1 MSTFSIGTGEKAKA
15 NGARPEDFRHDYG
28 KAGVRSSGLLM
39 DGLKLP
45 IRCGTARFQR
55 YPFSLVM
62 CSVLVLCVYITIYIH
77 ILLYV
82 STSIYIYPL
91 YILYFPLRWFE
102 HTSGAYFKFLHTKW
116 FGNPPTNPSLSGKGF
131 PLVAGS
137 LKIYCYF
144 FQINY
149 VNYVLA
155 IFIYLYLL
163 ILT

>member
-28 KAGVRSSGLLM
+28 KAGVRKQRTLDGS

-55 YPFSLVM
+55 CPSSLVM

-82 STSIYIYPL
+82 SSTIYTL
-91 YILYFPLRWFE
+91 
-102 HTSGAYFKFLHTKW
+102 
-116 FGNPPTNPSLSGKGF
+116 LS
-131 PLVAGS
+131 S
-137 LKIYCYF
+137 EMI
-144 FQINY
+144 
-149 VNYVLA
+149 
-155 IFIYLYLL
+155 
-163 ILT
+163 